1 MPSKDRLYRVQ
12 TVRVNR
18 REVLQLA
25 VLASTGLA
33 GIPLFGCGGEEEAFK
48 IVKAQYGD

>member
-1 MPSKDRLYRVQ
+1 MPSRDRPYRVQ
-12 TVRVNR
+12 TVRMNR
-18 REVLQLA
+18 REVLHLA

-33 GIPLFGCGGEEEAFK
+33 GVLLFDCGGEEEAFK